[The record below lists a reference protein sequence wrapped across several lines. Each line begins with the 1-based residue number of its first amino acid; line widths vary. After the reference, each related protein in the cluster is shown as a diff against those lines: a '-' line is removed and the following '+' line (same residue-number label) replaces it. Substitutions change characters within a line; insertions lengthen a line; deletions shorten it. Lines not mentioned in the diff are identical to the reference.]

1 MEADLYKK
9 LYYHAFNR
17 LTDLAKEIEHIQQEL
32 EEIYLKG
39 NDPAQGTEQTETKS
53 PLP

>member
-1 MEADLYKK
+1 MEADLYQK

-17 LTDLAKEIEHIQQEL
+17 LTELAKEIEHIQQEL
-32 EEIYLKG
+32 EEMYLEG
-39 NDPAQGTEQTETKS
+39 NDSAQGTEQTEAKS